1 MKAFWFHS
9 HINTRA
15 STAAAAHELISNLAA
30 ACVAADVAFAVYRLH
45 QRGKELPVQSSFQ
58 REKTVKEYGD
68 IKAAPAPHAR
78 RANRTFK
85 TVVLWRRGRESKVD
99 LWVVWM
105 TNCKQRR
112 ETCVVFIFVNS
123 PRPAIGLRE
132 GWGTWTRVYMSHE
145 SNESL
150 SQSHR
155 MFRYPQTPIK
165 SPRIHIT
172 KVADL
177 KQTTLIHAWW
187 LEPWF
192 C

>member
-1 MKAFWFHS
+1 MWLYDLLCDDEMKAFWFHS
-9 HINTRA
+9 HLNART
-15 STAAAAHELISNLAA
+15 STAAAAHELITNLAA
-30 ACVAADVAFAVYRLH
+30 ACVCVRAPSLRCLQATSERQRVACAKLFPTLED
-45 QRGKELPVQSSFQ
+45 GKGIRRHQSSS
-58 REKTVKEYGD
+58 RVG
-68 IKAAPAPHAR
+68 APAAPHAR

-85 TVVLWRRGRESKVD
+85 TVVLWRRGRESKAD

-112 ETCVVFIFVNS
+112 ETRVVFIFVNS

-165 SPRIHIT
+165 DSYH
-172 KVADL
+172 
-177 KQTTLIHAWW
+177 
-187 LEPWF
+187 
-192 C
+192 